1 MPMFIRLP
9 DPTRCENCGE
19 RVTPYAAGCWLC
31 GATLDPLRS
40 QRPPGALDRVAAR
53 WRALLRRGR

>member
-1 MPMFIRLP
+1 MMFIRRP

-19 RVTPYAAGCWLC
+19 RVTPDAAKCWLC

-40 QRPPGALDRVAAR
+40 HRTPGALDRVVER
-53 WRALLRRGR
+53 WRARLRRER